1 MKRKTTFLI
10 SILTCF
16 SILGAMA
23 QEDQTMPTASTV
35 EVYKTIDTIALKAW
49 IFNPPN
55 HEEGD
60 LKPAIIFFF
69 GGGWRAG
76 NPVQFQKHCEY
87 LAARDM
93 VAMTVDYRVSSR
105 HGVTANQCVADAK
118 SAVRWMRSNADRLG
132 IDRNKIVAAGGSAGG
147 HLAAS
152 TAILPDHDDPND
164 DLSLSAV
171 PNAMALFNPAVVLAT
186 IPGERELG
194 SAIIKMLSERMGA
207 EPESMSP
214 LHHIKPGIGPTIIF
228 HGTADK
234 TVGYRTVE
242 LFQKKMEANGNQCTL
257 VGYQGEPHGFFNYL
271 KKNNG
276 PFVSTMQKL
285 DAFLI
290 SIGYLEAPP
299 KIHGN

>member
-1 MKRKTTFLI
+1 MPGHGGRIDQRPATVDRDNLSRHKTSRI
-10 SILTCF
+10 RGEILNRVCDF
-16 SILGAMA
+16 
-23 QEDQTMPTASTV
+23 V
-35 EVYKTIDTIALKAW
+35 
-49 IFNPPN
+49 
-55 HEEGD
+55 
-60 LKPAIIFFF
+60 
-69 GGGWRAG
+69 RAG

-194 SAIIKMLSERMGA
+194 SAIIKMLSE
-207 EPESMSP
+207 
-214 LHHIKPGIGPTIIF
+214 
-228 HGTADK
+228 
-234 TVGYRTVE
+234 
-242 LFQKKMEANGNQCTL
+242 N
-257 VGYQGEPHGFFNYL
+257 
-271 KKNNG
+271 
-276 PFVSTMQKL
+276 
-285 DAFLI
+285 
-290 SIGYLEAPP
+290 
-299 KIHGN
+299 